1 MFVKIENFAN
11 GKPLI
16 INVDN
21 IVSIYFSEEEN
32 TYIVCTIDK
41 HYYCIEEQQYTEL
54 CKILTTRL

>member
-11 GKPLI
+11 NKPLI

-41 HYYCIEEQQYTEL
+41 HYYYIKEQQYTKL
-54 CKILTTRL
+54 CEILTKRL